1 MRFQPSGGPSNAP
14 LLCSENCILQTHP
27 RYFVLKLIC
36 KFVYSSYNIL
46 FTRVA
51 VIAQWLHLRLPSY
64 HPGFKSQSHHLR
76 FYQFIFELYHVEKM
90 KVAGVGPYKNIIYI
104 YEVSLYTGPFT
115 NAHNHIFLLILTF

>member
-1 MRFQPSGGPSNAP
+1 MDELLRTYLEEGNAMSGRFPIQIIKAS
-14 LLCSENCILQTHP
+14 
-27 RYFVLKLIC
+27 KLH
-36 KFVYSSYNIL
+36 Y
-46 FTRVA
+46 RGA
-51 VIAQWLHLRLPSY
+51 AIAQWLHLRLPSY